1 MLKKLF
7 TCLFPPLLAVMG
19 IIYATAQGV
28 ITTPRTP
35 SPGAKVQQTI
45 GISTVT
51 VTYSRPSVKG
61 REIWGKLVPYGWNK
75 EGFGNGNEAPWRAG
89 ANESTVIELSHDA
102 TVEGKSVPAGTYG
115 LFFVVNQDNTG
126 EVIIS
131 KDHQSWGNFWYEPT
145 HDQLRAPIKVRE
157 NAHVEMLTY
166 EFINLDKN
174 SGELVL
180 NWEKKQFPVK
190 ITFAVDDLVMANAK
204 EQLKGQVGF
213 TW

>member
-1 MLKKLF
+1 MVGTKKDSE
-7 TCLFPPLLAVMG
+7 TETRRHG
-19 IIYATAQGV
+19 
-28 ITTPRTP
+28 
-35 SPGAKVQQTI
+35 
-45 GISTVT
+45 
-51 VTYSRPSVKG
+51 G
-61 REIWGKLVPYGWNK
+61 REQMKAQLLK
-75 EGFGNGNEAPWRAG
+75 F
-89 ANESTVIELSHDA
+89 SHDA

-131 KDHQSWGNFWYEPT
+131 KDHQSWGNFWYEPS
-145 HDQLRAPIKVRE
+145 HDQLRAPIKLRE
-157 NAHVEMLTY
+157 NAHAEMLTY

-213 TW
+213 TWQGYNSAAFYAMQNKTHLEDGLKWIDQAIGQNKNFNTLNTKAGILKAMGKTLEADNITKEALAIAK